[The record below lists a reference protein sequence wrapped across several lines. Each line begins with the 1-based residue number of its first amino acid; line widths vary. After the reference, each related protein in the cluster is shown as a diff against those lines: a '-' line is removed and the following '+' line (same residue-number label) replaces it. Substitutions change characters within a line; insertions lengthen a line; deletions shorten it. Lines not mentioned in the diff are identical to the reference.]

1 MSGWNDPGADPADA
15 WTVTT
20 PPPITIHYDR
30 LIWRLRTGTRIREQS
45 GRIFAVTVNGHL
57 IHAGTGTWCAIADLE
72 LPVEVLP

>member
-15 WTVTT
+15 WDRPTHT
-20 PPPITIHYDR
+20 PITIHDDR
-30 LIWRLRTGTRIREQS
+30 LIWRLRTGTRIREES

-57 IHAGTGTWCAIADLE
+57 VHAGTGTWCAIADLE